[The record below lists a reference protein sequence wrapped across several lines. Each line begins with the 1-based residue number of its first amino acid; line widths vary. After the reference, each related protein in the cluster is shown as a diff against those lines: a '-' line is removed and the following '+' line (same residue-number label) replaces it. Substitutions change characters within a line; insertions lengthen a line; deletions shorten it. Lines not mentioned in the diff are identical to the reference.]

1 MLLWKFDDESFFE
14 TSSIEITL
22 IVFLQFNVQLIEKEK
37 ILMLKTRRNVE
48 NTLSYTHSIFH
59 NYGSKMCIQPFDSP
73 LFSTHSV

>member
-48 NTLSYTHSIFH
+48 KYFIIYS
-59 NYGSKMCIQPFDSP
+59 
-73 LFSTHSV
+73 